1 MNRESQTALT
11 SQKMEEEF
19 MQIVSQLDTAGKEA
33 LLRKVMLAV
42 EREHKERETA

>member
-11 SQKMEEEF
+11 PLEEEF
-19 MQIVSQLDTAGKEA
+19 MQIVSQLYTAGKEA
-33 LLRKVMLAV
+33 LLRKVMLTV

>member
-11 SQKMEEEF
+11 PLEEEF

-33 LLRKVMLAV
+33 LLRKAMLTL
-42 EREHKERETA
+42 ERERKERETA